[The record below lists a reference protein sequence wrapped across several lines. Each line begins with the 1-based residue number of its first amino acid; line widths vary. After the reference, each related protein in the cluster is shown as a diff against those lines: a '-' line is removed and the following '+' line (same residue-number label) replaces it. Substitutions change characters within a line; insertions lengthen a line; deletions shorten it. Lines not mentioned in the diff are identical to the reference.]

1 MKKDL
6 LHYRLQ
12 PLLEIKRRAK
22 QRAEIRLAKAIARL
36 EGEKKKLKKLEE
48 EKKSIIRRRKE
59 CRMELHQKMSAG
71 QAHVKDGSVRVN
83 FLRKLEEDEK
93 KKEEEIKAQMR
104 VIENCEIE
112 VKRARRDYID
122 ASKDLRIMEKHKEL
136 WHKKVLAEI
145 SREEEKEMD
154 ELGNVMHELKKV
166 A

>member
-1 MKKDL
+1 
-6 LHYRLQ
+6 
-12 PLLEIKRRAK
+12 
-22 QRAEIRLAKAIARL
+22 
-36 EGEKKKLKKLEE
+36 
-48 EKKSIIRRRKE
+48 
-59 CRMELHQKMSAG
+59 MELHQKMSAG

-122 ASKDLRIMEKHKEL
+122 ASKDLRIMEKHKEF
-136 WHKKVLAEI
+136 WRKRVLAEI
-145 SREEEKEMD
+145 SRQEEKEMD